1 MDVTGVKGPHVPER
15 EKLGHW
21 AANQL
26 LIAQTILDN
35 PGGGLVFATQAIG
48 QVVAALSET
57 EEERWRPVV
66 ERLRE
71 AEFAAVR
78 RDFRTCRDRMTDAL
92 TEIDKA

>member
-1 MDVTGVKGPHVPER
+1 MTGIKGPQLPGRER
-15 EKLGHW
+15 LGHW

-57 EEERWRPVV
+57 EEERWAPVTGL
-66 ERLRE
+66 LRE

-92 TEIDKA
+92 SEIDKA